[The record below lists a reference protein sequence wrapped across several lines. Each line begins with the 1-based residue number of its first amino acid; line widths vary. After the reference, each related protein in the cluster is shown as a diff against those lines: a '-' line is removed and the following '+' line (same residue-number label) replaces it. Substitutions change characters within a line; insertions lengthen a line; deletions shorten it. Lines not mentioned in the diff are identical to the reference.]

1 MRRRSQAGRCHLS
14 GGAGCVGSGRG
25 AGLPGF
31 RALGRPPFPATGS
44 TKQAA
49 PSSDLW
55 TLATYLWGWPRG
67 HLDPGKLRGVKRWS
81 ESPGLGL
88 PLQQAPVI
96 SQATEPSSRD
106 KLQRNKGSPGE
117 G

>member
-1 MRRRSQAGRCHLS
+1 MRRRSQAGRRHLS

-49 PSSDLW
+49 PSSGLW

-67 HLDPGKLRGVKRWS
+67 HLAPGKLRGVKKMVRKSWIRTA
-81 ESPGLGL
+81 SP
-88 PLQQAPVI
+88 A
-96 SQATEPSSRD
+96 SSCD
-106 KLQRNKGSPGE
+106 FPGN
-117 G
+117 